1 MCNCSSGVKALWT
14 CSGTWAG
21 RLSTCQRGKEVESA
35 NEIRTVKNSVA
46 AIQAHLVLKLLF
58 PMCFV
63 GIPRISYPA
72 VGLHESS
79 WAQILVLIPPIRG
92 TRGRATGAENAL
104 IETIQFLAVFGG
116 LQELAVSRRIVILE
130 VGFDGLVLL
139 VE

>member
-1 MCNCSSGVKALWT
+1 M
-14 CSGTWAG
+14 
-21 RLSTCQRGKEVESA
+21 A